1 MDIAL
6 EPPRHSHFLL
16 YSLRKQ
22 TEESL
27 TMPPVFNLQRLI
39 LASAAFVIMIVA
51 SSTAWADPITIT
63 TGNPGN
69 QGTDNVLFNNG
80 SLIHSGLLVQGD
92 FNGAGAGLIV
102 DFTSTS
108 GSGNLGVS
116 GGQAV
121 LVGGSGNTPFSNVT
135 MQLENGATFT
145 KLILNID
152 VTNGLQT
159 PTSVQ
164 FTVNYTLAGGQV
176 FNQIFSVDTNGQ
188 NFFGIQAA
196 EGAVINSVTVQGLN
210 GTTFPDISQW
220 RVGGFA
226 QPTPEPASMLL
237 LGSGLIGAAGALRR
251 RYNKRKQQ

>member
-1 MDIAL
+1 
-6 EPPRHSHFLL
+6 
-16 YSLRKQ
+16 
-22 TEESL
+22 
-27 TMPPVFNLQRLI
+27 MPPIFNLQRLI

-69 QGTDNVLFNNG
+69 AGTDNVLFNNG

-92 FNGAGAGLIV
+92 FNGIGAGLIV

-121 LVGGSGNTPFSNVT
+121 LVGGTGNTPFSNVT

-152 VTNGLQT
+152 VTNGLPP

-176 FNQIFSVDTNGQ
+176 FNQVFTVDTNGQ

-196 EGAVINSVTVQGLN
+196 EGAVINSVTIQGLN
-210 GTTFPDISQW
+210 GTTFPDIDQW

-226 QPTPEPASMLL
+226 QPTPEPASLFL
-237 LGSGLIGAAGALRR
+237 LGSGLVGAAGALRR
-251 RYNKRKQQ
+251 RHNKRKQQ

>member
-1 MDIAL
+1 
-6 EPPRHSHFLL
+6 
-16 YSLRKQ
+16 
-22 TEESL
+22 
-27 TMPPVFNLQRLI
+27 MPQIFNLQRLI
-39 LASAAFVIMIVA
+39 LACAAFAIMAVA

-69 QGTDNVLFNNG
+69 AGTDNVLFNNG
-80 SLIHSGLLVQGD
+80 SLIHSGTLVQGD
-92 FNGAGAGLIV
+92 FNGIGAGFIV

-108 GSGNLGVS
+108 GTGNLGVS

-121 LVGGSGNTPFSNVT
+121 LVGGAGNVPFSNVT

-152 VTNGLQT
+152 VTNGLPP

-164 FTVNYTLAGGQV
+164 FTVNYTLAGVQV
-176 FNQIFSVDTNGQ
+176 FNQVFTVNTNGQ

-210 GTTFPDISQW
+210 GTSFSDIDQW
-220 RVGGFA
+220 RVGGFNSSV
-226 QPTPEPASMLL
+226 PEPASMFL
-237 LGSGLIGAAGALRR
+237 LGTGLAGAAGAVRR
-251 RYNKRKQQ
+251 RLKKSENK